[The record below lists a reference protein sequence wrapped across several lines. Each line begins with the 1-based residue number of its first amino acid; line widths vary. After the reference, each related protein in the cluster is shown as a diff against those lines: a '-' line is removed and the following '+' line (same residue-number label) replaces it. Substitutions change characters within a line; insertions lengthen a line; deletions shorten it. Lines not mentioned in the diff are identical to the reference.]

1 MSIDEILASVERI
14 CKKNKVEHLYLFG
27 SYTKGNQ
34 TKTSD
39 IDIIVKGGEDIG
51 SLREQIN
58 CIPTIKKIDVFDYDS
73 ILNPYLKEE
82 MDTYGKQIY

>member
-1 MSIDEILASVERI
+1 MSIDEILASVECI
-14 CKKNKVEHLYLFG
+14 CKKNKVEQLYLFG
-27 SYTKGNQ
+27 SYAKGNQ

-39 IDIIVKGGEDIG
+39 IDIIVKGCEDIG

-58 CIPTIKKIDVFDYDS
+58 CIPTLKKIDIFDYDS
-73 ILNPYLKEE
+73 IRNPYLKEE